1 MLQICKQK
9 RIVYILSKVQD
20 IEKVRILAEENA
32 QEAQQKE
39 TEANQLEQ
47 ELREANKRVRFS
59 GIRSLLILL
68 P

>member
-1 MLQICKQK
+1 MQICKQK